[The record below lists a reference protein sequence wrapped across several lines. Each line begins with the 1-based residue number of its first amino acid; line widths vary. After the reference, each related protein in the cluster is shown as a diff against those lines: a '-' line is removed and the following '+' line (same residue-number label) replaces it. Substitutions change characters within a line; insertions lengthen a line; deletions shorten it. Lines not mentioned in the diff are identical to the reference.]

1 MSDPDD
7 LDIKAVSMQLGKNRT
22 TISRWLHDG
31 VVNNQTGIRIF
42 LRYEMDGGR
51 VNIKR
56 EWVSEFIRALQPM
69 RHEDNGECA
78 VS

>member
-7 LDIKAVSMQLGKNRT
+7 MDIKAVSMQLSKNRT

-31 VVNNQTGIRIF
+31 VVNNQTGIRIY

-56 EWVSEFIRALQPM
+56 EWVSEFIRALQPI
-69 RHEDNGECA
+69 RGDDGGEC
-78 VS
+78 VSS